1 MKSALVLLVEDDHTL
16 RQSMAQWLELNDF
29 RVLQATNAKDAL
41 KILLAEE
48 PDVVLSDV
56 RMRGMSGLELL
67 DAIKASDPALP
78 VIILSGQGDVPMA
91 VAAMR
96 GGAFTFL
103 TKPYQPDQLIATLR
117 NASETSTLRRKVAAY
132 QKNSEIEALVDRHL
146 IGENQATERLK
157 SAVARLS
164 VLPVDVLIHGETGT
178 GKEVVA
184 RLLHDGSARRDK
196 PFVAINCAALPADII
211 ESELFGHENG
221 AFTGASGT
229 RLGKFEYAD
238 GGTVFLDEV
247 ESMPLAAQA
256 KLLRVLQERT
266 VTRLGSNKDIR
277 IDIRVVSATKESLR
291 ALSAN
296 GSFRADLHYRLM
308 AAEIFIPPLRERG
321 HDAVALF
328 RHFMVEMAARV
339 GTEAKPLNAQDMTTI
354 SSYAWPGN
362 VRELK
367 LLAERRALGLD
378 WIPYGDSSTSQ
389 EPRPN
394 KSLADQLDDFELR
407 VLNSALVKAGS
418 RADAAC
424 SLSIP
429 VRTFN
434 EKMQRLTRRV
444 IDGRHQ

>member
-1 MKSALVLLVEDDHTL
+1 MNSALVLLVEDDHTL

-29 RVLQATNAKDAL
+29 RVTQASNAKEAL
-41 KILLAEE
+41 KLLLAEE

-67 DAIKASDPALP
+67 DALKVSHPALP
-78 VIILSGQGDVPMA
+78 VIILSGHGDVPMA
-91 VAAMR
+91 VAAMQ

-103 TKPYQPDQLIATLR
+103 TKPYLPDQLIATLR
-117 NASETSTLRRKVAAY
+117 NAVETSSLRRKVAAY
-132 QKNSEIEALVDRHL
+132 QKNSEIEALIDRQL
-146 IGENQATERLK
+146 IGEDQTTARLK
-157 SAVARLS
+157 SSIARLA

-196 PFVAINCAALPADII
+196 PFVALNCAALPADII
-211 ESELFGHENG
+211 ESELFGHETG

-277 IDIRVVSATKESLR
+277 IDIRIVSATKESLKGL
-291 ALSAN
+291 AEK

-308 AAEIFIPPLRERG
+308 GAEISLPPLRRRG
-321 HDAVALF
+321 HDAILLF
-328 RHFMVEMAARV
+328 SHFSAAMASRLGTAAR
-339 GTEAKPLNAQDMTTI
+339 PLTSQEMETI
-354 SSYAWPGN
+354 LSYSWPGN

-367 LLAERRALGLD
+367 LLAERRALDLD
-378 WIPYGDSSTSQ
+378 WMPEATGTGDHFASDGA
-389 EPRPN
+389 
-394 KSLADQLDDFELR
+394 SLAEQMDQFELR
-407 VLNSALVKAGS
+407 VLKNALAEAGNS
-418 RADAAC
+418 ADAAR
-424 SLSIP
+424 SLSLP
-429 VRTFN
+429 LRTFN
-434 EKMQRLTRRV
+434 EKMHRLTRRA
-444 IDGRHQ
+444 GTAQGN

>member
-1 MKSALVLLVEDDHTL
+1 MNAALVLLVEDDHTL

-29 RVLQATNAKDAL
+29 RVTQASNAKEAL
-41 KILLAEE
+41 KMLSAEE

-67 DAIKASDPALP
+67 DAIKASHPALP
-78 VIILSGQGDVPMA
+78 VIILSGHGDVPMA
-91 VAAMR
+91 VAAMQ

-103 TKPYQPDQLIATLR
+103 TKPYLPDQLIATLA
-117 NASETSTLRRKVAAY
+117 NAVETSSLRRKVAAY
-132 QKNSEIEALVDRHL
+132 QKSSELEALIDRQL
-146 IGENQATERLK
+146 IGEDQATARLK
-157 SAVARLS
+157 SAIARLA

-211 ESELFGHENG
+211 ESELFGHETG

-277 IDIRVVSATKESLR
+277 IDIRIVSATKESLK
-291 ALSAN
+291 ALAEKGN
-296 GSFRADLHYRLM
+296 FRADLHYRLM
-308 AAEIFIPPLRERG
+308 GAEIAIPPLRQRG
-321 HDAVALF
+321 HDAVLLF
-328 RHFMVEMAARV
+328 SHFMAAMATRM
-339 GTEAKPLNAQDMTTI
+339 GTPNRPLTAQDMETI
-354 SSYAWPGN
+354 LAYPWPGN

-367 LLAERRALGLD
+367 LLAERRALDLD
-378 WIPYGDSSTSQ
+378 WTPAPASGQDGQAASSG
-389 EPRPN
+389 
-394 KSLADQLDDFELR
+394 SLTEQMDQFELR
-407 VLNSALVKAGS
+407 ILRNALAQAGNTS
-418 RADAAC
+418 DAARLL
-424 SLSIP
+424 SLP
-429 VRTFN
+429 LRTFN
-434 EKMQRLTRRV
+434 EKIQRLSRRAKAL
-444 IDGRHQ
+444 

>member
-1 MKSALVLLVEDDHTL
+1 MNSALVLLVEDDHTL

-29 RVLQATNAKDAL
+29 RVTQASNAKEAL
-41 KILLAEE
+41 KLLLAEE

-67 DAIKASDPALP
+67 DALKVSHPALP
-78 VIILSGQGDVPMA
+78 VIILSGHGDVPMA
-91 VAAMR
+91 VAAMQ

-103 TKPYQPDQLIATLR
+103 TKPYLPDQLVATLR
-117 NASETSTLRRKVAAY
+117 NAVETSSLRRKVAAY
-132 QKNSEIEALVDRHL
+132 QKSTEIEALIDRYM
-146 IGENQATERLK
+146 IGEDQATVRLK
-157 SAVARLS
+157 AAIARLA

-196 PFVAINCAALPADII
+196 PFVALNCAALPADII
-211 ESELFGHENG
+211 ESELFGHETG

-266 VTRLGSNKDIR
+266 ITRLGSNKDIR
-277 IDIRVVSATKESLR
+277 IDIRIVSATKQGLKGLAEK
-291 ALSAN
+291 

-308 AAEIFIPPLRERG
+308 GAEIVIPPLRQRG
-321 HDAVALF
+321 HDAVVLF
-328 RHFMVEMAARV
+328 SHFMGAMATRLGIPNRPLTAQEM
-339 GTEAKPLNAQDMTTI
+339 ETI
-354 SSYAWPGN
+354 LSYDWPGN

-367 LLAERRALGLD
+367 LLAERRALDLD
-378 WIPYGDSSTSQ
+378 WTPAPSSGK
-389 EPRPN
+389 EGEAVLGG
-394 KSLADQLDDFELR
+394 SLTEQMDQFELR
-407 VLNSALVKAGS
+407 ILKNALAAAGNT
-418 RADAAC
+418 ADAARLL
-424 SLSIP
+424 SLP
-429 VRTFN
+429 QRTFN
-434 EKMQRLTRRV
+434 EKMQRLSRRAKA
-444 IDGRHQ
+444 

>member
-1 MKSALVLLVEDDHTL
+1 MNAALVLLVEDDHTL

-29 RVLQATNAKDAL
+29 RVLQASNAREAL
-41 KILLAEE
+41 KMLSAEE

-67 DAIKASDPALP
+67 DAIKASHPALP
-78 VIILSGQGDVPMA
+78 VIILSGHGDVPMA
-91 VAAMR
+91 VAAMQ

-103 TKPYQPDQLIATLR
+103 TKPYLPDQLIATLA
-117 NASETSTLRRKVAAY
+117 NAVETSSLRRKVANY

-146 IGENQATERLK
+146 IGEDQATVRLK
-157 SAVARLS
+157 SAIARLA
-164 VLPVDVLIHGETGT
+164 VLPVDVLILGETGT

-211 ESELFGHENG
+211 ESELFGHETG

-277 IDIRVVSATKESLR
+277 IDIRIVSATKESLK
-291 ALSAN
+291 ALAEK

-308 AAEIFIPPLRERG
+308 GAELSIPPLRQRG
-321 HDAVALF
+321 HDAILLF
-328 RHFMVEMAARV
+328 SHFSTAMASRL
-339 GTEAKPLNAQDMTTI
+339 GTPTEALTAQEIETI
-354 SSYAWPGN
+354 LAYSWPGN

-367 LLAERRALGLD
+367 LLAERRALDLD
-378 WIPYGDSSTSQ
+378 WMPDMKGTHSNLPSGGA
-389 EPRPN
+389 
-394 KSLADQLDDFELR
+394 SLAEQMDQFELR
-407 VLNSALVKAGS
+407 VLKGALAEAGNS
-418 RADAAC
+418 ADAARLL
-424 SLSIP
+424 SLP
-429 VRTFN
+429 LRTFN
-434 EKMQRLTRRV
+434 EKMQRLSRRTES
-444 IDGRHQ
+444 GKGC